1 MGFFIKI
8 IYSLISPY
16 SLITSLRNFLYDY
29 KIFKSKKYKTKV
41 ISVGNLIMGGSGK
54 SPLIEFLA
62 NYLIKKNKS
71 FSIISRGYKR
81 KTRGLIQI
89 GEDDNFLSVGD
100 EPMQFFKKFKDHCE
114 IYVSEV
120 REKALAIIDKNN
132 VSYALLDDAFQNRGI
147 KKFLDIMLSSARKP
161 FYEDNVFPY
170 GRLRELRYNANRADI
185 IIFTK
190 CNREISKNEVD
201 LHIEKSR
208 KYVNKNIPIL
218 FSYFEYEKP
227 VKLFGKR
234 ITDNILILSSI
245 AYPEEFY
252 NYVKSKY
259 SVVDIFKFADH
270 HTYSRNDI
278 SDILKKADKGI
289 TLLTTEKDA
298 VKLCEFGELLS
309 SYNVYYIPI
318 KMKFLSESNFLKF
331 IS

>member
-1 MGFFIKI
+1 MDFFIKI
-8 IYSLISPY
+8 IHSLISPY

-54 SPLIEFLA
+54 SPLIEFIA
-62 NYLIKKNKS
+62 NHLIKKNKS

-100 EPMQFFKKFKDHCE
+100 EPIQFFKKFKDFCK
-114 IYVSEV
+114 IYVSEI
-120 REKALAIIDKNN
+120 REKALDIVDKNN

-147 KKFLDIMLSSARKP
+147 QKFLDIMLSSSKKP

-170 GRLRELRYNANRADI
+170 GRLRELRHNANRADI

-190 CNREISKNEVD
+190 CDKEISKNEIG
-201 LHIEKSR
+201 LHKEKSR
-208 KYVNKNIPIL
+208 KYVDKNIPIL
-218 FSYFEYEKP
+218 FSYLEYEKP
-227 VKLFGKR
+227 EKLFGEK

-245 AYPEEFY
+245 AYPEDFY

-278 SDILKKADKGI
+278 SNILKKIDKTF

-318 KMKFLSESNFLKF
+318 KIKFLSEIKFLKY
-331 IS
+331 IR

>member
-1 MGFFIKI
+1 MDFFIKI
-8 IYSLISPY
+8 IYSLLSPY

-29 KIFKSKKYKTKV
+29 KIFKSKKYKNKV

-54 SPLIEFLA
+54 SPMIEFLA
-62 NYLIKKNKS
+62 NHLIKKNKS
-71 FSIISRGYKR
+71 FSIVSRGYKR

-100 EPMQFFKKFKDHCE
+100 EPMQFFKKFKDNCD
-114 IYVSEV
+114 IYVSE
-120 REKALAIIDKNN
+120 RRQKALDIIEKNN
-132 VSYALLDDAFQNRGI
+132 VSYVLLDDAFQNRGI
-147 KKFLDIMLSSARKP
+147 QKFLDIMLSSVKKP
-161 FYEDNVFPY
+161 FYKDNVFPY
-170 GRLRELRYNANRADI
+170 GRLRELRHNANRADI

-190 CNREISKNEVD
+190 CDKDISKNELE

-208 KYVNKNIPIL
+208 KYVDENIPIL
-218 FSYFEYEKP
+218 FSYLEYEKP
-227 VKLFGKR
+227 EKLFGEK
-234 ITDNILILSSI
+234 ITDNVLILSSI
-245 AYPEEFY
+245 AYPDEFY

-259 SVVDIFKFADH
+259 SVVDTFKFADH

-278 SDILKKADKGI
+278 SNILKKIDKSI
-289 TLLTTEKDA
+289 TLFTTEKDA

-318 KMKFLSESNFLKF
+318 KMKFLSDSKLLKF

>member
-1 MGFFIKI
+1 MDFFIKI
-8 IYSLISPY
+8 IHSLISPY

-54 SPLIEFLA
+54 SPLIEFIA
-62 NYLIKKNKS
+62 NHLIKKNKS

-100 EPMQFFKKFKDHCE
+100 EPIQFFKKFKDFCK
-114 IYVSEV
+114 IYVSEK
-120 REKALAIIDKNN
+120 REKALDIIDKNN

-147 KKFLDIMLSSARKP
+147 QKFLDIMLSSSKKP

-190 CNREISKNEVD
+190 CDKEISKNKMD
-201 LHIEKSR
+201 HHKEKSR
-208 KYVNKNIPIL
+208 KYVDKKIPIL
-218 FSYFEYEKP
+218 FSYLEYEKP
-227 VKLFGKR
+227 EKLFGEK
-234 ITDNILILSSI
+234 ITDNIFILSSI
-245 AYPEEFY
+245 AYPEDFY
-252 NYVKSKY
+252 NYVKLKY
-259 SVVDIFKFADH
+259 SVIDVFKYADH

-278 SDILKKADKGI
+278 SNILKKIDKSI

-318 KMKFLSESNFLKF
+318 KIKFLSESKFLKY
-331 IS
+331 IR